1 MVDYRPA
8 EKLLGNFLEFIKN
21 TKLNLKYLLHV
32 GMDEPF
38 GKIKFYKSRKDG
50 DEIKTIKEFLQIRTC
65 PLHTVHNCSLS
76 KLFCKVDPF
85 AI

>member
-1 MVDYRPA
+1 MVDYRPP

-32 GMDEPF
+32 GMDGPF
-38 GKIKFYKSRKDG
+38 GKIKFYKSLKDG
-50 DEIKTIKEFLQIRTC
+50 DEIKTII
-65 PLHTVHNCSLS
+65 SLS
-76 KLFCKVDPF
+76 KLFCKVDQF